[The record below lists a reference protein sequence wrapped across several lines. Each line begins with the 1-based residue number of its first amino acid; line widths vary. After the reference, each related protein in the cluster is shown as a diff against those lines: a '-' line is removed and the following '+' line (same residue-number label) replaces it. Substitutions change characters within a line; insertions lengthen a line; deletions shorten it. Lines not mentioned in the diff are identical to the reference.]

1 MPTVATGFETL
12 THGFPFPNW
21 FPPGSPVVVVPT
33 PFGRLTVGDANAG
46 LCGGMVFAA
55 LDFYLCGMPR
65 PSEPTAPVIRYFCRR
80 LLDSWHFP
88 FGVMKYYDGQRRS
101 SASRYLAGVKVLDGL
116 TYKTIHEEWPKIRDA
131 LDAGMPAALGL
142 VNSASFDPRRLV
154 KNHQVLAHG
163 YTIAGE
169 AVTIHV
175 YDPNYPNDHTAELSF
190 SLADPNGAGLVQH
203 SCQGA
208 TVRGIFLTD
217 YARPAEA
224 PRFSVSCV

>member
-1 MPTVATGFETL
+1 MPTVATGFETR

-21 FPPGSPVVVVPT
+21 FPPGSPVVIVPT
-33 PFGRLTVGDANAG
+33 PFGTITVGDANAG

-55 LDFYLCGMPR
+55 LDLFLLGLPR
-65 PSEPTAPVIRYFCRR
+65 PSEVTPPVFRYFCKR

-88 FGVMKYYDGQRRS
+88 FGVMKYYDGQRRP
-101 SASRYLAGVKVLDGL
+101 SASKFFAGVKLLDGL
-116 TYKTIHEEWPKIRDA
+116 TYKTIVEEWPKIKEA

-142 VNSASFDPRRLV
+142 VNSSSFDPRMLA

-163 YTIAGE
+163 YTLVGD

-175 YDPNYPNDHTAELSF
+175 YDPNYPNDETAELSF
-190 SLADPNGAGLVQH
+190 SLADPDGAGLVRH
-203 SCQGA
+203 GCEGA

-217 YARPAEA
+217 YARPTEA
-224 PRFSVSCV
+224 PGI